1 MKNFSQRNRSE
12 IIRNFTLVELLV
24 VIAIISM
31 LMAMLLPA
39 LKKTRGM
46 ARQIECL
53 NTMKQCGT
61 ASAYYI
67 NDFRYLPPVLSADA
81 AGNRYFYW
89 CKDLIGLGYLPGKSG
104 VPAGWSNLIG
114 QTGYSN

>member
-39 LKKTRGM
+39 LKKARGM

-67 NDFRYLPPVLSADA
+67 NDFRRAAAD
-81 AGNRYFYW
+81 
-89 CKDLIGLGYLPGKSG
+89 
-104 VPAGWSNLIG
+104 
-114 QTGYSN
+114 

>member
-1 MKNFSQRNRSE
+1 MKNFSQRNRSK
-12 IIRNFTLVELLV
+12 IISGFTMVELLV
-24 VIAIISM
+24 LIAIISI

-39 LKKTRGM
+39 LKKARGM
-46 ARQIECL
+46 AKQMECL

-61 ASAYYI
+61 ASVYYLG
-67 NDFRYLPPVLSADA
+67 DFGHLPPIFWTDSLGD
-81 AGNRYFYW
+81 RYFYW